1 MLHVEKCEISLTFEQ
16 FSGFL
21 EEIHPVIQNVFWV
34 FFLSGMIVLVYKVL
48 MQYILRFTEKH
59 KLDPD
64 IGNILRYLLRVIAV
78 ILIVGMIFSVY
89 ELPSSWLVSGTT
101 FIGAA
106 IGLGASR
113 TINNVVAGFYVI
125 FTKPFKITDYVK
137 IGDLEGQ
144 VEEISTNYTKL
155 YTPGFELVEIP
166 NIEVMNSR
174 ITNFIHKG
182 FIKYTFSLGFPH
194 TISNEDI
201 ESKCIEPAIMAFI
214 KKHKTLRK
222 PEYYFETHT
231 RLGRSYKIRMFTPKG
246 DVKILYNLQP
256 ELSNLIIK
264 KWDDVRSHLN

>member
-1 MLHVEKCEISLTFEQ
+1 VNFFFDEMI
-16 FSGFL
+16 GFL
-21 EEIHPVIQNVFWV
+21 EEIHPVILNLFWV
-34 FFLSGMIVLVYKVL
+34 FFLSGIIVLVYKVL

-64 IGNILRYLLRVIAV
+64 SGNILRYLLRVIAV

-89 ELPSSWLVSGTT
+89 KLPSSWLVSGTT

-125 FTKPFKITDYVK
+125 FTKPFEITDYVK

-155 YTPGFELVEIP
+155 YTPSFELVEIP

-174 ITNFIHKG
+174 ITNLIHEG

-194 TISNEDI
+194 TISNEEI
-201 ESKCIEPAIMAFI
+201 EMKCIEPAIEEFF
-214 KKHKTLRK
+214 KKHQDKKLRK
-222 PEYYFETHT
+222 PEYYFETST
-231 RLGRSYKIRMFTPKG
+231 RLGRSFKIRMFTPRG
-246 DVKILYNLQP
+246 DVKTLYNLQP
-256 ELSNLIIK
+256 ELSDLIIK
-264 KWDDVRSHLN
+264 KWDDVKAHLD